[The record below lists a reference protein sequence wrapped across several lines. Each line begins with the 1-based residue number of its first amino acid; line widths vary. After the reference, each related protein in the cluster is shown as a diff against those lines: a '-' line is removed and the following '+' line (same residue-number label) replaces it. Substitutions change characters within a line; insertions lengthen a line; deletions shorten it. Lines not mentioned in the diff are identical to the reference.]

1 MCAPVWS
8 AASQAAPLAAAGE
21 GSRVSDIFQ
30 EVEDD
35 LRAERARKLAQKW
48 GGVALAAG
56 LVVIAATGAW
66 QGWRWYQA
74 REART
79 AAGTYLTLH
88 RAADTAGADLA
99 QIADGFAALA
109 RQAPEGY
116 RPLARLRAA
125 ALKAELGD
133 LAAALALWTEVAA
146 DTAADPL
153 YRDLATLL
161 AVSHAI
167 DTGDPAQLAARL
179 GPLLAEG
186 NPWRASAREAAGL
199 LALRRGAT
207 EEARGLF
214 EALAAD
220 PTSPNGV
227 RERAQR
233 VAAGLRS

>member
-1 MCAPVWS
+1 
-8 AASQAAPLAAAGE
+8 L
-21 GSRVSDIFQ
+21 RVSDIFQ

-35 LRAERARKLAQKW
+35 LRAERARQLARKW
-48 GGVALAAG
+48 GGVAIAAG
-56 LVVIAATGAW
+56 LVVIAGTGAW

-74 REART
+74 REAQQ
-79 AAGTYLTLH
+79 AAATYLTLH
-88 RAADTAGADLA
+88 RAAEQQGVDLA
-99 QIADGFAALA
+99 PIADGFAALA
-109 RQAPEGY
+109 RQAPAGY

-133 LAAALALWTEVAA
+133 LPAAIALWTEVAA
-146 DTAADPL
+146 DTGVDPL

-167 DTGDPAQLAARL
+167 DTGEPAQLAARL

-199 LALRRGAT
+199 LAIRRGET
-207 EEARGLF
+207 EEARRLF

-220 PTSPNGV
+220 PTSPDGL

-233 VAAGLRS
+233 VAAGLRI